1 MTTENATP
9 GTTPDAEPVTPE
21 AQQAEAKQAQ
31 EDFASGFTEAKGDQP
46 PASEPAAE
54 PPAAEPAADTT
65 IVAPAKVLAGMTEDE
80 IKQVFAKVPGL
91 EKALNDEIRK
101 VYGKF
106 GDLNG
111 QLQKLQQG
119 QPTRTFTAGAL
130 KRLNEEFPEIAA
142 MLAEDLTEIM
152 GAPAA
157 PAAEAPAAKPDDAP
171 FTPDVKTLIT
181 EAVTQVR
188 EATEQRLLTVLH
200 PDWNTV
206 VKSPEFAAWM
216 GTLPADKAKKYGES
230 DDAFVAAEAFT
241 EFKAVKPKGQK
252 PSARGKERLEQAI
265 TPDGDG
271 APPTPSLDDN
281 AAFVQ
286 GFNSVRGR
294 A

>member
-1 MTTENATP
+1 MT
-9 GTTPDAEPVTPE
+9 DA
-21 AQQAEAKQAQ
+21 
-31 EDFASGFTEAKGDQP
+31 
-46 PASEPAAE
+46 
-54 PPAAEPAADTT
+54 
-65 IVAPAKVLAGMTEDE
+65 E
-80 IKQVFAKVPGL
+80 IKQVFEKVPGL

-106 GDLNG
+106 GELNG

-130 KRLNEEFPEIAA
+130 KRLNEEFPEIAS
-142 MLAEDLTEIM
+142 MLAEDLTELM
-152 GAPAA
+152 GSPAA
-157 PAAEAPAAKPDDAP
+157 PATEAPAQEHKTTEAASAA
-171 FTPDVKTLIT
+171 DVKTLIT

-241 EFKAVKPKGQK
+241 EFKAFKPKGQK

>member
-31 EDFASGFTEAKGDQP
+31 EDLAAGFAVAHGDQP
-46 PASEPAAE
+46 SAEPASEP
-54 PPAAEPAADTT
+54 PVAEPAKPE
-65 IVAPAKVLAGMTEDE
+65 VVEPAKVLAGMTDAE
-80 IKQVFAKVPGL
+80 IKQVFEKVPGL
-91 EKALNDEIRK
+91 EKALNEEIRK

-106 GDLNG
+106 GELNG

-130 KRLNEEFPEIAA
+130 KRLNEEFPEIAS
-142 MLAEDLTEIM
+142 MLAEDLTELM

-157 PAAEAPAAKPDDAP
+157 PAAEAPAAKPADAP

-216 GTLPADKAKKYGES
+216 GTLPAEKAKKYGES

-241 EFKAVKPKGQK
+241 EFKAFKPKGQK